1 MIKEETMTK
10 EEARAKFNEDIR
22 RDQEEWT
29 DEERAQ
35 AFQQDMQNAIA
46 ALDIEPNEDGTYS
59 ITLADIHG
67 LLD

>member
-1 MIKEETMTK
+1 MTK
-10 EEARAKFNEDIR
+10 EEARAKFNEGIR

-29 DEERAQ
+29 DEERAE
-35 AFQQDMQNAIA
+35 AFNQDMQNAIA

>member
-1 MIKEETMTK
+1 MTK
-10 EEARAKFNEDIR
+10 EEARAKFNEGIR
-22 RDQEEWT
+22 RDQEKWT
-29 DEERAQ
+29 DEERAE
-35 AFQQDMQNAIA
+35 AFDQDMQNAIA

>member
-1 MIKEETMTK
+1 MTK
-10 EEARAKFNEDIR
+10 EEARAKFNEDIK

-29 DEERAQ
+29 DEERAE
-35 AFQQDMQNAIA
+35 AFRQDMENAIA

>member
-1 MIKEETMTK
+1 MTK
-10 EEARAKFNEDIR
+10 EEARAKFNEDIK

-29 DEERAQ
+29 DEEREQ

-46 ALDIEPNEDGTYS
+46 ALGLEPNEDGTYS
-59 ITLADIHG
+59 ITLADIQG

>member
-1 MIKEETMTK
+1 MTK

-22 RDQEEWT
+22 RYQEEWT
-29 DEERAQ
+29 DKERAE
-35 AFQQDMQNAIA
+35 AFRQDMENAIA

>member
-1 MIKEETMTK
+1 MTK
-10 EEARAKFNEDIR
+10 EEARAKFNEDIK

-29 DEERAQ
+29 DKERAE

-46 ALDIEPNEDGTYS
+46 ALGLEPNEDGTYS

>member
-1 MIKEETMTK
+1 MTK
-10 EEARAKFNEDIR
+10 EEARAKFNEDIK

-29 DEERAQ
+29 DKERAE
-35 AFQQDMQNAIA
+35 AFRQDMENAIA

>member
-1 MIKEETMTK
+1 MTK
-10 EEARAKFNEDIR
+10 EEARAKFNEDIK

-29 DEERAQ
+29 DEEREQ

-46 ALDIEPNEDGTYS
+46 ALDIEPDENGNYH

>member
-1 MIKEETMTK
+1 MTK
-10 EEARAKFNEDIR
+10 EEARAKFNEDIK

-29 DEERAQ
+29 DKERAE
-35 AFQQDMQNAIA
+35 AFEQDMQNAIA
-46 ALDIEPNEDGTYS
+46 ALGLEPNEDGTYS

>member
-1 MIKEETMTK
+1 MTK
-10 EEARAKFNEDIR
+10 EEARAKFNEGIR

-29 DEERAQ
+29 DEERAE
-35 AFQQDMQNAIA
+35 AFDQDMQNAIA

>member
-1 MIKEETMTK
+1 MTK
-10 EEARAKFNEDIR
+10 EEARAKFNEDIK

-29 DEERAQ
+29 DKERAE

-46 ALDIEPNEDGTYS
+46 ALGLEPDEDGKYH

>member
-1 MIKEETMTK
+1 MTK
-10 EEARAKFNEDIR
+10 EEARAKFNEDIK

-29 DEERAQ
+29 DEEREQ

-46 ALDIEPNEDGTYS
+46 ALGLEPNEDGTYS

>member
-1 MIKEETMTK
+1 MTK
-10 EEARAKFNEDIR
+10 EEARAKFNEDIK

-29 DEERAQ
+29 DEERAE

>member
-1 MIKEETMTK
+1 MTK
-10 EEARAKFNEDIR
+10 EEARAKFNEDIK

-29 DEERAQ
+29 DEEREQ
-35 AFQQDMQNAIA
+35 AFRQDMRNAIA
-46 ALDIEPNEDGTYS
+46 ALDIEPDEDGKYH

>member
-1 MIKEETMTK
+1 MTK
-10 EEARAKFNEDIR
+10 EEARAKFNEDIKK
-22 RDQEEWT
+22 DQEEWT
-29 DEERAQ
+29 DEERAE
-35 AFQQDMQNAIA
+35 AFNQDMQNAIA

>member
-1 MIKEETMTK
+1 MTK
-10 EEARAKFNEDIR
+10 EEARAKFNEDIK

-29 DEERAQ
+29 DEEREQ
-35 AFQQDMQNAIA
+35 AFRQDMQNAIA
-46 ALDIEPNEDGTYS
+46 ALGLEPNEDGTYS

>member
-1 MIKEETMTK
+1 MTK
-10 EEARAKFNEDIR
+10 EEARAKFNEDIKR
-22 RDQEEWT
+22 NQDEWT
-29 DEERAQ
+29 DEERAE

>member
-1 MIKEETMTK
+1 MTK
-10 EEARAKFNEDIR
+10 EEARAKFNEDIK
-22 RDQEEWT
+22 RDQDEWT
-29 DEERAQ
+29 DEERAE
-35 AFQQDMQNAIA
+35 AFQQDMENAIA